1 MIPLGCDVSINMD
14 KFILFSNKTE
24 GRDKLC
30 KVFQYGSRFLKAAL
44 SNPDI
49 IQRLNGLF
57 SATRDARKI
66 FRLFKTLHEIEA
78 IMKVVGSEA
87 PCKVDLAL
95 TVLSRASFGLYW
107 VLDNLSILGSIKL
120 FNYDPKPISKHAMS
134 AWLAAILFSIAGTIK
149 KLIESYTIES
159 TLRKRKPD
167 LETRES
173 LKKLV
178 EGRKTNFLNL
188 VKNFGDFFPAFNGSQ
203 LPLELIGRNID
214 ERLCGLGGLISGAI
228 ACYQAW
234 P

>member
-1 MIPLGCDVSINMD
+1 MD

-44 SNPDI
+44 SDPDI

-57 SATRDARKI
+57 GATRDARKI

-78 IMKVVGSEA
+78 IMKA
-87 PCKVDLAL
+87 LATCHTFNIDTAL
-95 TVLSRASFGLYW
+95 TVLSRISFGIYW
-107 VLDNLSILGSIKL
+107 ILDNLSILGSIKL
-120 FNYDPKPISKHAMS
+120 FTYDTKPIAKHGMT
-134 AWLAAILFSIAGTIK
+134 AWLAAILFSAAGTLK
-149 KLIESYTIES
+149 KLIESYNEEDS
-159 TLRKRKPD
+159 LRKRKPD
-167 LETRES
+167 METREA
-173 LKKLV
+173 LKKLGN
-178 EGRKTNFLNL
+178 ERKNNFLNL
-188 VKNFGDFFPAFNGSQ
+188 LKNLGDFFPAANGSQ

-214 ERLCGLGGLISGAI
+214 ERLCGLGGLLSGAI